1 MVVIADISGGRPVL
15 DNVKNKIG
23 LVLESDDND
32 LDEEVRL
39 SFPKDGSFMWEEAAM
54 VKREVVFDNEYS
66 DKCCW

>member
-1 MVVIADISGGRPVL
+1 VVVVADISGGRPVL
-15 DNVKNKIG
+15 DNAKNEIG

-32 LDEEVRL
+32 PGEEVRL

-66 DKCCW
+66 DNGCW